1 MNKLTLAKL
10 RKIAKGKGYIVQF
23 EAGCYKIFQKVAE
36 FNSLSDA
43 QSYLSWLIPPCSPHS
58 SISPV
63 PPAPPEKPDP
73 KYNLTIVWERC
84 LEHLPIISVRAL
96 IGHMCHL
103 ASFDG
108 KSASIYCKSTWYE
121 KIKTDLPKLNA
132 AFQNAFGRDIAITL
146 LKTTGLPTASP
157 TAPVSQTTTPALPT
171 PASTPPA
178 PSPRTPQPTPPVPKP
193 SNKLQVPLLTAG
205 KYKIRVLDHIIRQGY
220 PELDGKNYIDVLK
233 TVQMDQLLDSYT
245 LSVGM
250 KLSIMIEFNFDM
262 HWLLNFQVVSLAIQ
276 SLKDGHCLLVV
287 LQPISRLTSADHYL
301 GIQFHDI
308 T

>member
-10 RKIAKGKGYIVQF
+10 KKIAAEKGYIVQF
-23 EAGCYKIFQKVAE
+23 EEGCYKIFQKVAQ
-36 FNSLSDA
+36 FNRLSGA
-43 QSYLSWLIPPCSPHS
+43 EQFFSGKTPLPLPPVQEP
-58 SISPV
+58 PV
-63 PPAPPEKPDP
+63 PPAPPKQPSPQYD
-73 KYNLTIVWERC
+73 LTQIWERC
-84 LEHLPIISVRAL
+84 LEHIPQGSHRAL
-96 IGHMCHL
+96 IGQMCQL

-108 KSASIYCKSTWYE
+108 ESVSIGCKSAWYE
-121 KIKTDLPKLNA
+121 AIKTRLTILDT
-132 AFQNAFGRDIAITL
+132 AFKNAFGKDIAITL
-146 LKTTGLPTASP
+146 LKTTGQPTISP
-157 TAPVSQTTTPALPT
+157 TAPVSQTTPALPT